1 MACKGC
7 KDKKEPVIEQHVT
20 MEIDNDVRKYSF
32 PKWWIVVEWKSMLD
46 ALEKAKKMVGES
58 SKEEEPKEED

>member
-7 KDKKEPVIEQHVT
+7 KEKKAPEIEQHVT
-20 MEIDNDVRKYSF
+20 MEIDNGVRKYSF

>member
-7 KDKKEPVIEQHVT
+7 KEKKAPEIEQHVT
-20 MEIDNDVRKYSF
+20 MEIDDGVRKYSF

-46 ALEKAKKMVGES
+46 ALEKAKKMIGES
-58 SKEEEPKEED
+58 SKEEEPVEEK

>member
-20 MEIDNDVRKYSF
+20 MEIDNGVRKYSF
-32 PKWWIVVEWKSMLD
+32 PKW
-46 ALEKAKKMVGES
+46 
-58 SKEEEPKEED
+58 

>member
-7 KDKKEPVIEQHVT
+7 KEKKAPEIEQHVT
-20 MEIDNDVRKYSF
+20 MEIDDGVRKYSF

-46 ALEKAKKMVGES
+46 ALEKAKKMLGS
-58 SKEEEPKEED
+58 KKEEPVEEN

>member
-7 KDKKEPVIEQHVT
+7 KEKKAPEIEQHVT
-20 MEIDNDVRKYSF
+20 MEIDNGVRKYSF

-46 ALEKAKKMVGES
+46 ALEKAKKMIGS
-58 SKEEEPKEED
+58 NKEEPVEEK

>member
-7 KDKKEPVIEQHVT
+7 KEKKDPVIEQHVT
-20 MEIDNDVRKYSF
+20 MEIDNGVRKYSF

-46 ALEKAKKMVGES
+46 ALEKAKKMIGES
-58 SKEEEPKEED
+58 SKEEEPIEEK

>member
-20 MEIDNDVRKYSF
+20 MEIDNGVRKYSF

-46 ALEKAKKMVGES
+46 ALEKAKKMIGES
-58 SKEEEPKEED
+58 SKEEEPVEEK

>member
-20 MEIDNDVRKYSF
+20 MEIDNGVRKYSF

-46 ALEKAKKMVGES
+46 ALGKAKKMVGES

>member
-7 KDKKEPVIEQHVT
+7 KEKKDPVIEQHVT
-20 MEIDNDVRKYSF
+20 MEIDNGVRKYSF

-46 ALEKAKKMVGES
+46 ALEKAKKMIGES
-58 SKEEEPKEED
+58 SKEEEPVEEK

>member
-7 KDKKEPVIEQHVT
+7 KEKKAPEIEQHVT
-20 MEIDNDVRKYSF
+20 MEIDNGVRKYSF

-46 ALEKAKKMVGES
+46 ALGKAKKMLGS
-58 SKEEEPKEED
+58 KKEEPVEEK

>member
-7 KDKKEPVIEQHVT
+7 KEKKTPEIEQHVT
-20 MEIDNDVRKYSF
+20 MEIDDGVRKYSF

-46 ALEKAKKMVGES
+46 ALEKAKKMIGS
-58 SKEEEPKEED
+58 NKEEPVEEK

>member
-7 KDKKEPVIEQHVT
+7 KEKKDPVIEQHVT
-20 MEIDNDVRKYSF
+20 MEIDNGVRKYSF

-46 ALEKAKKMVGES
+46 ALEKAKKMIGES
-58 SKEEEPKEED
+58 SKEEPVEEK

>member
-20 MEIDNDVRKYSF
+20 MEIDNGVRKYSF

-46 ALEKAKKMVGES
+46 ALEKAKKMIGS
-58 SKEEEPKEED
+58 KKEESVEEK

>member
-20 MEIDNDVRKYSF
+20 MEIDNGVRKYSF

>member
-7 KDKKEPVIEQHVT
+7 KEKKDPVIEQHVT
-20 MEIDNDVRKYSF
+20 MEIDNGVRRYSF

-46 ALEKAKKMVGES
+46 ALEKAKKMIGES
-58 SKEEEPKEED
+58 SKEEEPVEEK

>member
-7 KDKKEPVIEQHVT
+7 KEKKAPEIEQHVT
-20 MEIDNDVRKYSF
+20 MEIDDGVRKYSF

-46 ALEKAKKMVGES
+46 ALEKAKKMIGS
-58 SKEEEPKEED
+58 NKEEPVEEK

>member
-1 MACKGC
+1 
-7 KDKKEPVIEQHVT
+7 
-20 MEIDNDVRKYSF
+20 MEIDNGVRKYSF

>member
-7 KDKKEPVIEQHVT
+7 KDKKEPVIEQQVT
-20 MEIDNDVRKYSF
+20 MEIDNGVRKYSF